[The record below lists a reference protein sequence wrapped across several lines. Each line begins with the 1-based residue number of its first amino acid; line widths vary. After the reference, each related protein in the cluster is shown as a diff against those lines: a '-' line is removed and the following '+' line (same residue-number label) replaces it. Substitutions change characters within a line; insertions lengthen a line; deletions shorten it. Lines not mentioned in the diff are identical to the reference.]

1 MCGRDKCVIHRR
13 TQMCRKVG
21 WSRKS
26 ELGGCLS
33 RWVAS
38 MLEGWLWVS
47 KRHPHTH
54 TTSRPPKWQSVRNL
68 RVFAADPYTLAQHFL
83 NLSSVFFDHKWISS
97 LLFFFPHHLSRIQ
110 HPTATTKHV
119 HPRWNQSILK
129 LNVWLN
135 TDTFLPGFY
144 VAPPTKNVCEDTD
157 PMCGITSSE
166 TPLKGTNT
174 ATHWL
179 TKPDILSLQS
189 TLC

>member
-54 TTSRPPKWQSVRNL
+54 NQQATQVAVSQKPACVCCWPLHISTTLPQFVFCVLWPQMNFLPP
-68 RVFAADPYTLAQHFL
+68 
-83 NLSSVFFDHKWISS
+83 
-97 LLFFFPHHLSRIQ
+97 LLFSTPPFKNPTPHCHHQTHTPSLKPIYPQIKCLIKYRHFS
-110 HPTATTKHV
+110 
-119 HPRWNQSILK
+119 PRFLCCSANKECVWRHRSYVWDNK
-129 LNVWLN
+129 LW
-135 TDTFLPGFY
+135 DTP
-144 VAPPTKNVCEDTD
+144 
-157 PMCGITSSE
+157 
-166 TPLKGTNT
+166 
-174 ATHWL
+174 
-179 TKPDILSLQS
+179 
-189 TLC
+189 